1 MKKQSIH
8 TTHWLSVWAGSTAGP
23 REARHLRRT
32 PFCKKTHLYLGW
44 RAFAPCYVQDLH
56 SGIHQS
62 RHQGWLI
69 PGPNR
74 MKSLM
79 VHLHTAWPPG
89 PPGHW
94 WIRDWTRF
102 CDSSWSVT
110 SSWDWTFCWIEWI
123 QILFFETYAI
133 TQVAEWYSF
142 PMRSKFQSTVSSLS
156 PQRKPTPSYI
166 THQALRAS
174 PLLLLS
180 QHTNLFIELQA
191 REETNCFLFAQISR
205 AICVR

>member
-44 RAFAPCYVQDLH
+44 RAFAPCYVQYLH

-123 QILFFETYAI
+123 KSPILWNVCNHTGCRMVFFSNEK
-133 TQVAEWYSF
+133 QV
-142 PMRSKFQSTVSSLS
+142 PV
-156 PQRKPTPSYI
+156 
-166 THQALRAS
+166 
-174 PLLLLS
+174 
-180 QHTNLFIELQA
+180 NG
-191 REETNCFLFAQISR
+191 
-205 AICVR
+205 